1 MNDAAKHHWYDNSSP
16 WTEQQ
21 LEDHSAFDGRH
32 APPPKQ
38 AARKVVI
45 FDRENSPQLQSGRD
59 AQE

>member
-1 MNDAAKHHWYDNSSP
+1 MNNAAKHHWYDDSSP

-21 LEDHSAFDGRH
+21 LEDYSAFKGRH

-38 AARKVVI
+38 AGWKVVI
-45 FDRENSPQLQSGRD
+45 FDQENSPQLQSGRG